1 MSTVE
6 AEYMAL
12 SAAICEATH
21 LRQKIAELQQTP
33 EEQTLVLCDAD
44 GSITLAHKETIG
56 HKVKHIRL
64 RYHHV
69 RANIHEG
76 LVEVKFVPTSEM
88 AADIFTKALA
98 STLHQHEVQ
107 LLRMT
112 DVVGQPD
119 Q

>member
-69 RANIHEG
+69 RDDINEG